1 MKFFLA
7 VIAMVLIIEGF
18 PYFAF
23 PARMKEVLNTMS
35 KVEPN
40 VLRFMGLTLIIIGL
54 MLLYFFR

>member
-1 MKFFLA
+1 MKFFIS

-23 PARMKEVLNTMS
+23 PTRMKEVLNTMS

-40 VLRFMGLTLIIIGL
+40 VLRVMGLTLIIIGL
-54 MLLYFFR
+54 ILLYFFR

>member
-1 MKFFLA
+1 MKFFIS

-23 PARMKEVLNTMS
+23 PVRMKEVLNTMS

-40 VLRFMGLTLIIIGL
+40 ILRFIGLTLIIIGL
-54 MLLYFFR
+54 ILLYFFR